1 MGCLERPMRLAN
13 ADIVARRAARAVL
26 VGSRLAD
33 LPTGY
38 RRATICDHA
47 LGVRQQTLP
56 PRARYDTAKE

>member
-38 RRATICDHA
+38 RRATACDRA
-47 LGVRQQTLP
+47 LGVRQQATV
-56 PRARYDTAKE
+56 ART